1 MGATYG
7 DELAMPEYKYSG
19 IIVDR
24 EYLRISN
31 IIMLPWNSFI
41 NLGWLEGLLF
51 VQDLFRAIAITIYRL
66 IFHCTH
72 NLYIRMLDLFITLIL
87 HMDVTSV
94 FSTIPNKNAFIFYH
108 DYLLVSEISLKTI

>member
-1 MGATYG
+1 
-7 DELAMPEYKYSG
+7 
-19 IIVDR
+19 
-24 EYLRISN
+24 
-31 IIMLPWNSFI
+31 MLPRNSFI

-51 VQDLFRAIAITIYRL
+51 VQDSFRVIAITIYML

-94 FSTIPNKNAFIFYH
+94 FSTIPNKIAFIFYH